1 MKQRSLLEWKRNR
14 QGYWYILPWV
24 IGFLAFGLIPMIA
37 SLEISFLKWD
47 GLTDAQDVGLGNYIR
62 LLGLE
67 KTSQTSNLFWRSF
80 FNNLT
85 FMVFSGIGGLV
96 LSFLMAAVMNE
107 RIPGNTFFRVL
118 FFLPTL
124 VVPVAFGL
132 LMVPI
137 FQTSAGSDS
146 QTGVINWFIQLF
158 GGTEI
163 NFIGD
168 PSVAV
173 WTLILTSYWYVGS
186 GMIVFMAGM
195 AGLPAS
201 YYEAA
206 QIDGAGWWR
215 RMFSITF
222 PLLSPILFFQA
233 IMGLI
238 GGLRVFDLAA
248 ALAGLGNGSV
258 SSNMG
263 PHDSLATL
271 VYYLYKKGFRDF
283 KFGEAAALGWIVLAL
298 GLILTVIIL
307 VYMRRQNK
315 NGDGDGALENV

>member
-1 MKQRSLLEWKRNR
+1 VKKSSLLEWRRNR
-14 QGYWYILPWV
+14 QGYLYILPWV

-37 SLEISFLKWD
+37 SLNISFLKWD
-47 GLTDAQDVGLGNYIR
+47 GLTEPENVGLGNFIK
-62 LLGLE
+62 LLGIE
-67 KTSQTSNLFWRSF
+67 KSSPTSVLFWRSMT
-80 FNNLT
+80 NNLL

-96 LSFLMAAVMNE
+96 LSFLMAAVMHAKV
-107 RIPGNTFFRVL
+107 PGNTFFRVL

-132 LMVPI
+132 LMVPV
-137 FQTSAGSDS
+137 FQSSGGEDS
-146 QTGVINWFIQLF
+146 QTGLINWVVRAL
-158 GGTEI
+158 GGQEI
-163 NFIGD
+163 NFIGE
-168 PSVAV
+168 PSMAI

-206 QIDGAGWWR
+206 QLDGAGWWR
-215 RMFSITF
+215 RLTNITL
-222 PLLSPILFFQA
+222 PLLSPIIFFQTV
-233 IMGLI
+233 MGLI

-248 ALAGLGNGSV
+248 ALAGLGNGNV

-271 VYYLYKKGFRDF
+271 VYFLYKKGFRDF
-283 KFGEAAALGWIVLAL
+283 KFGEAAALGWIVFLL
-298 GLILTVIIL
+298 GLVLTILILT
-307 VYMRRQNK
+307 YMRRQTK
-315 NGDGDGALENV
+315 DDVGALENV